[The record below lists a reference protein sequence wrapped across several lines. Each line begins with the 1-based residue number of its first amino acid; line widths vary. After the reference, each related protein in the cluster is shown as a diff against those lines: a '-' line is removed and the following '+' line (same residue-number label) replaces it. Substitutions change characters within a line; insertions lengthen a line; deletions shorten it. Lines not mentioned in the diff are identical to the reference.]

1 MSQAARLEHAASLG
15 DGGGRTFEEFVD
27 RRSARPARMNWVG
40 VTIFAVTYALIA
52 GRRLRWLPLDRPAG
66 ALFGAVAMVAAGVLG
81 PREALEA
88 VNAETLLLLFGLMG
102 VGAFLALDGL
112 LDRSA
117 DWLAAR
123 CRTPGRLLGA
133 LVWSAGLLSA
143 LITNDAVCVLGAPL
157 VVAWVRRLG
166 VPPLPFLLALCT
178 AANTGSVATLVGNPQ
193 NMLCAQLGGLEYR
206 TYLLHLA
213 PVALAGLALNHALL
227 ALWFRRELAGELRAV
242 SAPRLLDGRSTL
254 TLAVLGATV
263 AAYLS
268 GTDLAW
274 TAAAGFTA
282 LLFVQ
287 RADSAR
293 LWERID
299 WSVLLFF
306 AGLFVAVAG
315 LERSG
320 AVQAF
325 FERYPLAAGE
335 QDDASMWRASALFL
349 VGSNIVSN
357 VPFILV
363 VREQLA
369 AFDNPQL
376 AWELLAMSST
386 FAGNLTLLGSVAN
399 VIVAERG
406 REVGGLGFVEYL
418 KVGVPLALATTAL
431 GTAWLLALHAT

>member
-1 MSQAARLEHAASLG
+1 MSALAIA
-15 DGGGRTFEEFVD
+15 
-27 RRSARPARMNWVG
+27 
-40 VTIFAVTYALIA
+40 IFAVTYLLIA
-52 GRRLRWLPLDRPAG
+52 GRRLSWLPIDRPAG
-66 ALFGAVAMVAAGVLG
+66 ALLGAVAMVVFGVLA
-81 PREALEA
+81 PHEATAA
-88 VNAETLLLLFGLMG
+88 VNGETLLLLFGLMG
-102 VGAFLALDGL
+102 VGAFMASDGL

-117 DWLAAR
+117 TWLAAR
-123 CRTPGRLLGA
+123 CRTPSRLMGA

-143 LITNDAVCVLGAPL
+143 VITNDAVCVLGAPL
-157 VVAWVRRLG
+157 VIVWVRKLD
-166 VPPLPFLLALCT
+166 VPALPFLLALCT

-206 TYLLHLA
+206 AYLLHMA
-213 PVALAGLALNHALL
+213 PVALAGLALNHAFL
-227 ALWFRRELAGELRAV
+227 AWSFRKQLAGELPSVIAPKVVDRR
-242 SAPRLLDGRSTL
+242 SAL
-254 TLAVLGATV
+254 TLGVLLATV
-263 AAYLS
+263 ASYLS

-282 LLFVQ
+282 LMFLH
-287 RADSAR
+287 RADTSR

-306 AGLFVAVAG
+306 AGLFVTVAG

-320 AVQAF
+320 AVAEF
-325 FERYPLAAGE
+325 FARYPLFGDGE
-335 QDDASMWRASALFL
+335 PNLWRASGLFL

-369 AFDNPQL
+369 GFENREL

-406 REVGGLGFVEYL
+406 REVGGLGFVDYA

-431 GTAWLLALHAT
+431 GTAWLVWLHGA